1 MSVKR
6 LRLYEFTLRG
16 RDFESVVRI
25 RESLYYRGF
34 LLKKIYENF
43 IGTLE
48 LSVIERCPY
57 RGVRLYFSSV
67 IPVLKRF
74 DFLYKLKSVVTNT
87 TKEMN

>member
-1 MSVKR
+1 MN
-6 LRLYEFTLRG
+6 LLYGAEISCPLFVLERVCITEV
-16 RDFESVVRI
+16 FC
-25 RESLYYRGF
+25 
-34 LLKKIYENF
+34 LKKIYENF